1 MAIIL
6 AAKTGNW
13 SDPATWIGGVVP
25 GPGDVALCNGSN
37 VTFDVNTTIAE
48 LRRDTTGG
56 AVAAGYF
63 RFDVLTANNL
73 VITADVYAS
82 NAAPVGQTVAVVS
95 NTIGTIIGT
104 IYGNDYGPGSTGIA
118 AGIYGAVISATNA
131 LLYVRATVQGSRGMP
146 AVAGPMQ
153 FIDTA
158 SASAKVRATSGLTEI
173 TLRHPDA
180 VVPFEGDV
188 LAGTLYNSNAY
199 SGTATPHG
207 SISTNT
213 PFAGLGPNLA
223 DGTPLL
229 DETDTPL
236 TTDDDIPLTGI

>member
-6 AAKTGNW
+6 AAQSGLW
-13 SDPATWIGGVVP
+13 SSPATWIGGVVP
-25 GPGDVALCNGSN
+25 GPSDVALCNGFF
-37 VTFDVNTTIAE
+37 VTFDVNAIVAE

-56 AVAAGYF
+56 ATASGSF

-82 NAAPVGQTVAVVS
+82 NAAIGGQTVTVVS
-95 NTIGTIIGT
+95 NTTGTIKGT
-104 IYGNDYGPGSTGIA
+104 IYGNDYGPGSAGIA
-118 AGIYGAVISATNA
+118 AGIYGAFVNNA
-131 LLYVRATVQGSRGMP
+131 LLYVRSTVQGSRGMP
-146 AVAGPMQ
+146 AVGGPMQ

-158 SASAKVRATSGLTEI
+158 HAFQKVRATAGLTEI

-180 VVPFEGDV
+180 VVPFQGDV
-188 LAGTLYNSNAY
+188 LAGTLYNSNTY

-213 PFAGLGPNLA
+213 QFSGLGPNMA